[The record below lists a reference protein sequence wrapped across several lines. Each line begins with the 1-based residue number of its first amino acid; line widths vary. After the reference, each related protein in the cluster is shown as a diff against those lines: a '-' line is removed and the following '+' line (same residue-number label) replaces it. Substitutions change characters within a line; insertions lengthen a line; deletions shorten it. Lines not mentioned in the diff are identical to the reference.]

1 MKINDLN
8 LLNKNTNITLINNNT
23 PIKYL
28 TIQTKFNDQIILIL
42 DRSIFDNLLSEY
54 PDTPIYF
61 PQEIDELYN
70 KCYDNPDL
78 LYKTHR
84 VKKMF
89 NGWVIPKN

>member
-1 MKINDLN
+1 MKLNELN
-8 LLNKNTNITLINNNT
+8 LNKDINT
-23 PIKYL
+23 PVNNDTNLVRYLIIETKY
-28 TIQTKFNDQIILIL
+28 NDQIILIL

-54 PDTPIYF
+54 PNTPIYF

-89 NGWVIPKN
+89 NGWVVPKN